1 MTEARAPQ
9 EQPIAAEPDA
19 WTPSITATWF
29 IALPVTAGPWFE
41 KLPPPADKTSIFH
54 PEDLHLTVAFLGRVG
69 EERAL
74 AGWDCFRWPLGP
86 TTVSLGEVVGL
97 GDPKRPS
104 ALSAL
109 LVRGREDVE
118 RAMGESRGAAIEAA
132 GAESDER
139 PPKAHVTLARPS
151 RSASRGERARAVAW
165 AKTIDLRGAEIA
177 LGSVALYASGSGPG
191 GRRYRRVRTIT
202 LSPA

>member
-1 MTEARAPQ
+1 VTEP
-9 EQPIAAEPDA
+9 AADEPDA

-29 IALPVTAGPWFE
+29 IALPVAAGPWFE
-41 KLPPPADKTSIFH
+41 KLPPPANKTSVFH
-54 PEDLHLTVAFLGRVG
+54 PDDLHLTIAFFGRVG
-69 EERAL
+69 EDRAL
-74 AGWDCFRWPLGP
+74 AGWERFRWPLGR

-97 GDPKRPS
+97 GDPRRPS

-118 RAMGESRGAAIEAA
+118 RAMGESRGVAIEAA
-132 GAESDER
+132 GAEPDKR

-151 RSASRGERARAVAW
+151 RSASSRERARAVEW

-177 LGSVALYASGSGPG
+177 LDRVALYASGSGPE
-191 GRRYRRVRTIT
+191 GRRYKQVRTLT
-202 LSPA
+202 LSLV